1 MGVHMKNEDG
11 FSGLEAAIV
20 LIAFVVVA
28 AVFAYAT
35 LGSGFFV
42 SDKAQQ
48 SVQEG
53 TKTASASVYQEGG
66 IYGTMKDD
74 QLDQLSFTMYVP
86 DEGLDQDLTQMI
98 ISYTQSD
105 ISNPKEYTWSKTG
118 PSSTE
123 FFAQGLELLREGQNV
138 RIDLKDVKGPTA
150 GGWFAIEIRPK
161 SGTPLFIK
169 RWLSQGFTGGVII

>member
-1 MGVHMKNEDG
+1 MNYEDG
-11 FSGLEAAIV
+11 FSGLEGAIV

-28 AVFAYAT
+28 SVFAYAT

-53 TKTASASVYQEGG
+53 TKTAAASVYQEGG
-66 IYGTMKDD
+66 LYGTLDSNG
-74 QLDQLSFTMYVP
+74 QLDKLSFTIYVP

-105 ISNPKEYTWSKTG
+105 IQNPKHYEWSVTAAN
-118 PSSTE
+118 TDH
-123 FFAQGLELLREGQNV
+123 FYAQGLDLLREGQNV
-138 RIDLKDVKGPTA
+138 RIDLAEVQGPTS

-161 SGTPLFIK
+161 EGATLFIK
-169 RWLSQGFTGGVII
+169 RWLSSGYDGGIII

>member
-1 MGVHMKNEDG
+1 MNYEDG
-11 FSGLEAAIV
+11 FSGLEGAIV

-28 AVFAYAT
+28 SVFAYAT

-53 TKTASASVYQEGG
+53 TKTAAASVYQEGG
-66 IYGTMKDD
+66 LYGTLDSNG
-74 QLDQLSFTMYVP
+74 QLDKLSFTIYVP
-86 DEGLDQDLTQMI
+86 DEGMDQDLTQMI

-105 ISNPKEYTWSKTG
+105 ISDPKEFEWSKTG
-118 PSSTE
+118 TDSTH
-123 FFAQGLELLREGQNV
+123 FYAQGRELLQEGQNV
-138 RIDLKDVKGPTA
+138 RIDLADVKGPTS

-161 SGTPLFIK
+161 RGSTLFIK
-169 RWLSQGFTGGVII
+169 RWLSAGYDGGVII